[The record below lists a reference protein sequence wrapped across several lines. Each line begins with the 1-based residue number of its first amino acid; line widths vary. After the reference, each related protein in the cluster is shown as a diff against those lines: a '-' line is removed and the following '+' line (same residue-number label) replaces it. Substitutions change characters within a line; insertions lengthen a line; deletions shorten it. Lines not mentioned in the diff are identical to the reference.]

1 MDGRQCAPA
10 QPTHLPG
17 EVCWPRGTSPLA
29 LKCPLLTLQVPPC
42 PRGYRWS
49 HSLRTPLLAC
59 QMSPRRVAPLQIAGL
74 MRVAARLL
82 VMSAIMG
89 PRGRQHR
96 GGFRD
101 SSSEHHVAIPWE
113 ARSALTAHTVPKMLN

>member
-1 MDGRQCAPA
+1 MPKRLPPESLPENTPA
-10 QPTHLPG
+10 SMPNVPKEG
-17 EVCWPRGTSPLA
+17 GPLA
-29 LKCPLLTLQVPPC
+29 D
-42 PRGYRWS
+42 RWPHES
-49 HSLRTPLLAC
+49 GC
-59 QMSPRRVAPLQIAGL
+59 
-74 MRVAARLL
+74 RLL

-96 GGFRD
+96 GGLRD